1 MKLNPIDILPDERST
16 SDDWIA
22 FWNALVKVYGKKSA
36 TEAFLKRWSKRGTNG
51 AANVVEV
58 QTGTGLTLSKDI
70 IQSIES
76 TAHNVVSYVGGFFD
90 TIDTTSKIILYGG
103 IGLLGLGVV
112 VVIYRV
118 ATISEEGAISIAST
132 AAKII

>member
-1 MKLNPIDILPDERST
+1 
-16 SDDWIA
+16 
-22 FWNALVKVYGKKSA
+22 
-36 TEAFLKRWSKRGTNG
+36 
-51 AANVVEV
+51 VVEV

-70 IQSIES
+70 IQGIES